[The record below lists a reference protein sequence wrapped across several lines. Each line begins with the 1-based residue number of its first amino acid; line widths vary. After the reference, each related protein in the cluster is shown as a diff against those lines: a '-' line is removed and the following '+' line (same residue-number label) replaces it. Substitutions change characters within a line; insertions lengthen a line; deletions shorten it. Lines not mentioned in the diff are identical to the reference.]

1 MAGLHHSLF
10 DPQSLLHSLQDSN
23 ILVQAVFRGDADEV
37 RSLIY
42 KKEEVNATDSERRT
56 PLHAAAYLGDG
67 EIVELLILSGAHIN
81 AKDAKWTTPL
91 HRACASRAGEAVKI
105 LLKHQADVNA
115 RDKSWQSPL
124 HVAAAHD
131 ALACA
136 ELLVPHLS
144 NLNLSDR
151 AGRQALHHAA
161 LNGHLNIVN
170 LLLANGANAQSYDR
184 QERRAIHWAAYMG
197 HTEIIEALVSQGA
210 EISCRDKHDGNTPM
224 HAAASAGQVS
234 VVKMFINLGFDINT
248 PNSHRNTSLHL
259 ACLNGQDVVVHELLK
274 AGAKVNLANDKG
286 CTPLH
291 LAAKST
297 HGALSLE
304 LLVNSGA
311 NVNVQD
317 ERGKTPLHMTAVHGR
332 FTRSQKLLQN
342 GARVDLAD
350 KEGNTALHVA
360 ARYGHEL
367 LVTTLL
373 ESNACSQKHGTDGA
387 IPLGIAAIH
396 NNVNCCRK
404 LLMSS
409 SGNSVETVPEAH
421 INVKDNHER
430 TCLHYAACGGSLE
443 CLDMFMS
450 YVEPIDAFQR
460 DKYGRTPLY
469 YALGSARYDC
479 AKRLITTM
487 TSVSVTDGV
496 SAFDINDADEGGR
509 TLLHHTVAADWNG
522 RCVEL
527 LLNRNADCSLTDK
540 NGYTPMHYAAIC
552 GHDTIVEMLH
562 NNRNSILDQTHKESK
577 LPSPLHYA
585 AHNGHTD
592 VVSYL
597 ADVLL
602 DLEICDEQG
611 RTPLQVAAFQGHAD
625 CVQALLTQGASFIQ
639 INEKTKQ
646 TALHLAACNG
656 HTKVMRMLL
665 EDASTDG
672 RDFSDEDLR
681 NYINEKDVNG
691 ATALMHCVTS
701 GHAGS
706 VEFLLSQGANPL
718 LRDKH
723 GCTVLHR
730 AAAVGHDD
738 VIIAVLKYM
747 KDQKNLDD
755 GSQSMASKA
764 VVMRDRTGK
773 TPLHLASIRGSA
785 DILETLLR
793 FASSVNAVDRY
804 GYTALHYACFEGHEG
819 CVEALVMHESF
830 SMMEGS
836 SFSPLHCAVYNDNE
850 ICADRLLDVFDD
862 EVTLLT
868 DNLGRTP
875 LHIAA
880 MKDHV
885 DCVQFLL
892 GHSAEINAQDSKGHT
907 PLMTSASEGS
917 LNSVELLLNMKSDVT
932 LVDHYGHTALH
943 LACMNKRSDCALVLI
958 DKAAESSIINAQNK
972 EGQTPLHIAARLG
985 LLPVTQQLLMHD
997 AGIDIVDNQGMN
1009 PALACAPSTD
1019 VADCLEMIIT
1029 FMLESSNSTFVSHS
1043 STAQRSS
1050 IESGKSR
1057 ASSYMGTILEKSDEN
1072 TKGSEPNGE
1081 VDNPDSDTYF

>member
-1 MAGLHHSLF
+1 MADIHHSLF
-10 DPQSLLHSLQDSN
+10 DPQSLVNSLHDAP
-23 ILVQAVFRGDADEV
+23 ILEQAVFHGDSDEV

-42 KKEEVNATDSERRT
+42 KKEDVNATDSERRT
-56 PLHAAAYLGDG
+56 ALHAAAYLGDG

-81 AKDAKWTTPL
+81 AKDSKWTTPL

-105 LLKHQADVNA
+105 LLKHQSDVNA
-115 RDKSWQSPL
+115 RDKLWQSPL
-124 HVAAAHD
+124 HVAAAHG

-136 ELLVPHLS
+136 ELLVPQLS

-170 LLLANGANAQSYDR
+170 LLDNGANAQSYDR

-197 HTEIIEALVSQGA
+197 HTEIIKVLVAHGA
-210 EISCRDKHDGNTPM
+210 DINCRDKHDGNTPM
-224 HAAASAGQVS
+224 HAAASSGQAS
-234 VVKMFINLGFDINT
+234 VVKMFIDLGFDIDT
-248 PNSHRNTSLHL
+248 PNGHRSTPLHL

-274 AGAKVNLANDKG
+274 SGAKVNIANEKG

-304 LLVNSGA
+304 LLVNNGA

-317 ERGKTPLHMTAVHGR
+317 KNGKTPLHMTAVHGR

-350 KEGNTALHVA
+350 NEGNTALHVA

-373 ESNACSQKHGTDGA
+373 ESDASPRKHGTDGA

-396 NNVNCCRK
+396 GNVNCCRK
-404 LLMSS
+404 LLLPHSTI
-409 SGNSVETVPEAH
+409 VENDPEAH
-421 INVKDNHER
+421 INAKDEKNR

-460 DKYGRTPLY
+460 DKFGRTPLY
-469 YALGSARYDC
+469 YALGSARFDC

-487 TSVSVTDGV
+487 SSVSITDGV

-527 LLNRNADCSLTDK
+527 LLDRGADCSLTDK
-540 NGYTPMHYAAIC
+540 IGYTPMHYAAIC
-552 GHDTIVEMLH
+552 GYDTVVEMLH
-562 NNRNSILDQTHKESK
+562 GKQSAILDQTHKESK
-577 LPSPLHYA
+577 IPSPLHYA
-585 AHNGHTD
+585 AHNGHYD

-597 ADVLL
+597 ADMLL
-602 DLEICDEQG
+602 DLEICDEFG
-611 RTPLQVAAFQGHAD
+611 RTPLQVSALQGHED
-625 CVQALLTQGASFIQ
+625 CVQTLLIQGSSLFRS
-639 INEKTKQ
+639 NETTKQ

-656 HTKVMRMLL
+656 HAKVVKMLVETATL
-665 EDASTDG
+665 DDGDLTEEDVSK
-672 RDFSDEDLR
+672 
-681 NYINEKDVNG
+681 YINVRDCNG
-691 ATALMHCVTS
+691 VTALMLSVTN
-701 GHAGS
+701 GHVAT
-706 VEFLLSQGANPL
+706 VEYLLSQGANPL
-718 LRDKH
+718 LGDKY

-738 VIIAVLKYM
+738 VVMAMVKHMSMQKKPGDDRETMANDAVLIQ
-747 KDQKNLDD
+747 DIT
-755 GSQSMASKA
+755 G
-764 VVMRDRTGK
+764 RTA
-773 TPLHLASIRGSA
+773 LHFASIRGSV

-793 FASSVNAVDRY
+793 FTSSVNTLDRDNNS
-804 GYTALHYACFEGHEG
+804 ALHYACFQGHEG

-830 SMMEGS
+830 STMEGS
-836 SFSPLHCAVYNDNE
+836 AFSPLHCAVYHDHE
-850 ICADRLLDVFDD
+850 MCADRLLDVFDD
-862 EVTLLT
+862 EVTLLS
-868 DNLGRTP
+868 DDLGRTP

-880 MKDHV
+880 MKDYV
-885 DCVQFLL
+885 DCVQFLME
-892 GHSAEINAQDSKGHT
+892 HSAEINAQEAKGRT
-907 PLMTSASEGS
+907 SLMLAAIHGS
-917 LNSVELLLNMKSDVT
+917 LNAVELLINMKCDINQIDV
-932 LVDHYGHTALH
+932 DKNNALH
-943 LACMNKRSDCALVLI
+943 HACLNKKSDCALI
-958 DKAAESSIINAQNK
+958 IIEKMTDGAMINARNN
-972 EGQTPLHIAARLG
+972 EGQTPLHISARQG
-985 LLPVTQQLLMHD
+985 LLPVTQQLLMRD
-997 AGIDIVDNQGMN
+997 ANINITDNRGMN
-1009 PALACAPSTD
+1009 AALSCAPSAE

-1029 FMLESSNSTFVSHS
+1029 FMMDTPHSTYFLNSSNANRTSTESS
-1043 STAQRSS
+1043 
-1050 IESGKSR
+1050 KSR
-1057 ASSYMGTILEKSDEN
+1057 VSAQLETIFQGDSEDSNEPEINGTADN
-1072 TKGSEPNGE
+1072 T
-1081 VDNPDSDTYF
+1081 DSDTYF